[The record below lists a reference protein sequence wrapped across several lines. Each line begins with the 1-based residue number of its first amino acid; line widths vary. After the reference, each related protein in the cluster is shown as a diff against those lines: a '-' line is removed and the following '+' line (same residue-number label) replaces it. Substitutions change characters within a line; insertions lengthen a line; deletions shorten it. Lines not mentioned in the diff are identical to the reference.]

1 MARKNWWPTAIADQL
16 VLVNN
21 FATKIASYNLA
32 LPLTAPQVALAQ
44 GLCEAFVGAV
54 NMTELARTTMQAMT
68 QWRDLVLEG
77 EPVGDPV
84 PASPTFP
91 AGGAVDYTRGTVPQF
106 FKFRELILAAPGYT
120 ETIGQDLGL
129 IGAEITP
136 EPEGDVAP
144 DLKIAVVSGYKISV
158 GGSLQGRDALRIEYQ
173 RNGGSWTQVGFITK
187 TPGEVTVTPQTPGQP
202 ESGNV
207 RGVFID
213 ENEPFGNFSP
223 SYPVTVS

>member
-136 EPEGDVAP
+136 EPEGDVTP
-144 DLKIAVVSGYKISV
+144 DRQQRRRVLRQHQRRDEDQPPHQAGGEGVQDSGEHRVRSGAGDGNRTHASSLGSCSSTIELHPRSA
-158 GGSLQGRDALRIEYQ
+158 GSLCRGPAAGNAVGRAAIR
-173 RNGGSWTQVGFITK
+173 
-187 TPGEVTVTPQTPGQP
+187 
-202 ESGNV
+202 
-207 RGVFID
+207 
-213 ENEPFGNFSP
+213 
-223 SYPVTVS
+223 